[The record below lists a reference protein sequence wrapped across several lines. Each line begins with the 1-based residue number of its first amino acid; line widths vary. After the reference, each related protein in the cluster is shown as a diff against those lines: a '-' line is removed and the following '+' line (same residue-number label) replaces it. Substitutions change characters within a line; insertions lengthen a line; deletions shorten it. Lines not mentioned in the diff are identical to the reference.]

1 MVEPWITLPS
11 WILYRFFHHEE
22 CRLGVDVTRPFAFT
36 RPLPV
41 ALQRVARAGERAM
54 APLTRWLATRIFVVL
69 EKPA

>member
-22 CRLGVDVTRPFAFT
+22 CRLGVDVARPFAFT

-41 ALQRVARAGERAM
+41 ALQRVARAGE
-54 APLTRWLATRIFVVL
+54 LARL
-69 EKPA
+69 R